1 MGDWVEVTKKI
12 KKEPEKKTQFS
23 SIRNKAQQSNISV
36 NSGISSSKNTNNTN
50 NIKKIKLDTKKYN
63 EKDLN
68 LIFEDTFDH
77 YINEEF
83 SNLFKYVRPNSD
95 LLKNVYHS
103 EVIDFFYNYI
113 DIDSSVKMS
122 GDYEEVKNEYFSD
135 DEYF

>member
-23 SIRNKAQQSNISV
+23 SIRNKTQQSNIST
-36 NSGISSSKNTNNTN
+36 NSGISSSKNTNN
-50 NIKKIKLDTKKYN
+50 IKKLKLDTKKYN
-63 EKDLN
+63 ENDLN
-68 LIFEDTFDH
+68 LIFDDTFDQ

-95 LLKNVYHS
+95 LLKNVYAS

-113 DIDSSVKMS
+113 DIESSVKIS
-122 GDYEEVKNEYFSD
+122 GDFEEVKNEYYSD

>member
-23 SIRNKAQQSNISV
+23 NIRNKTQTSNIDI
-36 NSGISSSKNTNNTN
+36 NSKISLNKNTN
-50 NIKKIKLDTKKYN
+50 IKKFKLDGKKYN

-77 YINEEF
+77 YINDEF
-83 SNLFKYVRPNSD
+83 NNLFKYLKPNSD
-95 LLKNVYHS
+95 LLKNVYSS
-103 EVIDFFYNYI
+103 EVIDFFYNYF
-113 DIDSSVKMS
+113 DIESSVKMTE
-122 GDYEEVKNEYFSD
+122 DYEEVKNEYYSD

>member
-23 SIRNKAQQSNISV
+23 SIRNNTQQSNISA
-36 NSGISSSKNTNNTN
+36 NSGISSSKNTNN
-50 NIKKIKLDTKKYN
+50 IKKLKLDTKKYN

-68 LIFEDTFDH
+68 LIFEDTFDQ

-95 LLKNVYHS
+95 LLKNVYPS

-113 DIDSSVKMS
+113 DIESSVKTS
-122 GDYEEVKNEYFSD
+122 ADFEEVKNEYYSD

>member
-23 SIRNKAQQSNISV
+23 SIRNKTQQSNIST
-36 NSGISSSKNTNNTN
+36 NSGISSSKNTNN
-50 NIKKIKLDTKKYN
+50 IKKLKLDTKKYN

-68 LIFEDTFDH
+68 LIFEDTFDQ

-95 LLKNVYHS
+95 LLKNVYAS

-113 DIDSSVKMS
+113 DIESSVKIS
-122 GDYEEVKNEYFSD
+122 GDFEEVKNEYYSD